1 MSTFISVQYDA
12 FKEIVKV
19 PLTAE
24 FILENYEIS
33 RQICVNFC
41 VPGADIAFKV
51 FLTVSNVVKLMDCAL
66 MWQWLLKKKTY
77 LKHLF

>member
-33 RQICVNFC
+33 R
-41 VPGADIAFKV
+41 
-51 FLTVSNVVKLMDCAL
+51 
-66 MWQWLLKKKTY
+66 
-77 LKHLF
+77 